1 QSHGALTMHMSSSWD
16 RAYGLPVPPRS
27 IAVAM
32 LRKSE
37 ESDHEVATI
46 TRDIEVERVRRGIEA
61 AEDRCGAGRAR
72 SRIDRARDPR
82 ELVFAQ
88 RPAAIVEHR
97 HTIDSGPGFRPSL
110 R

>member
-1 QSHGALTMHMSSSWD
+1 HRCRGWERVD
-16 RAYGLPVPPRS
+16 GLPVPPRS

-32 LRKSE
+32 LWKGE

-46 TRDIEVERVRRGIEA
+46 ARDIEVERVGRGIEA

-72 SRIDRARDPR
+72 ARIDRARDAR

-88 RPAAIVEHR
+88 RAAAIVEHR
-97 HTIDSGPGFRPSL
+97 HTIDSGTAFRPPHP
-110 R
+110 